1 MKRLVIG
8 IVIGVLV
15 VIVIG
20 FVVTINQPA
29 DTNYTLPSY
38 VKSITFYD
46 KGQVKPV
53 GYTEGLSDLLILTL
67 QSVNIQAKCVLTQ
80 DDVNRLKANGKLVE
94 LVFSKPVDITIAQ
107 WVKPEDRSYIPT
119 NESGYRVLKDVETVI
134 FVLEGD
140 LKGHILTLGKSE
152 FYSCW
157 AILRN
162 GSIDKSWT
170 SAVLKNLGGC

>member
-8 IVIGVLV
+8 IVVGVLV
-15 VIVIG
+15 IIIG
-20 FVVTINQPA
+20 FAVTINQPNRS
-29 DTNYTLPSY
+29 TNYTLPSY

-46 KGQVKPV
+46 KCQVKPV
-53 GYTEGLSDLLILTL
+53 GDVEGLSDLLILTL
-67 QSVNIQAKCVLTQ
+67 QSVNVQAKCVFTQ
-80 DDVNRLKANGKLVE
+80 DDVNRLKVSGKVVE
-94 LVFSKPVDITIAQ
+94 LVFSKPVDVTIAQ
-107 WVKPEDRSYIPT
+107 WVRPEDRSHIPT
-119 NESGYRVLKDVETVI
+119 NESGYRVLKDVETAI

-140 LKGHILTLGKSE
+140 LKGYILTSGKSE
-152 FYSCW
+152 FYGCW